1 MIYKVRERVVF
12 KHDPICVNGKPI
24 IAGCKWNFKLIKD
37 NLMQNT
43 EYPVITLEYNE
54 ETEKDFVPLFSLNA
68 YSKVKYN
75 DYNTASIP
83 REEIF
88 IEGEDVRVESPTLMT
103 FAWIP
108 SKYLYDK
115 KLRLFKELLNVY
127 ESGKYHSKK
136 VDEFGNLYMKL
147 QHEYSVMTGKSYEE
161 IDKEV
166 QEKCEKKKE

>member
-1 MIYKVRERVVF
+1 MIYKVHERVVF
-12 KHDPICVNGKPI
+12 KHDPICINGKPI
-24 IAGCKWNFKLIKD
+24 IANCKWNFKLIKD

-43 EYPVITLEYNE
+43 EYPIILEYNE

-75 DYNTASIP
+75 DSNIRGIP
-83 REEIF
+83 KNEIF
-88 IEGEDVRVESPTLMT
+88 IEGEDVQINSPSLMT

-115 KLRLFKELLNVY
+115 ELRLFKELLNTY

-136 VDEFGNLYMKL
+136 ADEYGAKYVELI
-147 QHEYSVMTGKSYEE
+147 HTYSEVTGKTYEE

-166 QEKCEKKKE
+166 KEKCKKE